1 MNNDASIGINLNLK
15 TTQSNTKCL
24 VFMFLHKTICC
35 YQHFVFIVAI
45 CSSSSL
51 VSIISD
57 SVEPMAQLFT
67 IMEIPETDA
76 PCLLEQGMQALQ
88 TAEGDCD
95 CVDCRRLQIAEGE
108 AVPHW
113 FTGFMIYILIQ
124 TVFVNCCFVCKSPW
138 HNHLEIHFGNRPC
151 LLYFTEILEYNI
163 LLCNSDKFFRLT
175 YMSRV
180 CGLEKHFK
188 DFHI

>member
-45 CSSSSL
+45 FSSSSL

-76 PCLLEQGMQALQ
+76 PCLLEQGKQALQ
-88 TAEGDCD
+88 T
-95 CVDCRRLQIAEGE
+95 AEGE

-151 LLYFTEILEYNI
+151 LLSFTEILEYNI